1 MHTTFTA
8 FRVVQGTPTGVLR
21 SQSLHISTF
30 HTAIASMFSAS
41 AGRLSAF
48 GTPLRAKLGLLIG
61 KALRE
66 LLITG
71 AGGEERTEAA
81 GLKVVA
87 AREEG
92 DEDDGQPS
100 LGSRTGNEDRDHRD
114 PWRQPGPSLV
124 GVPPHNMP

>member
-1 MHTTFTA
+1 MHTTFTP
-8 FRVVQGTPTGVLR
+8 FPVVQGTRTGVLR

-48 GTPLRAKLGLLIG
+48 ATPLRAKLGLLIG

-81 GLKVVA
+81 SLKVVA

-92 DEDDGQPS
+92 DEDVDGQPS
-100 LGSRTGNEDRDHRD
+100 LGSRTGNEDRD